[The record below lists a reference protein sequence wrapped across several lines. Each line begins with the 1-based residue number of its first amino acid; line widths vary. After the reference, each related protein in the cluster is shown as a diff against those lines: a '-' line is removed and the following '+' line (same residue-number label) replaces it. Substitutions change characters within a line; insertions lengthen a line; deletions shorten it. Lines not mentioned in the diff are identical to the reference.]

1 MAQAMPRQIF
11 AAGWRKVRGAGP
23 QRLVVTVLLLVAAV
37 LLARFSWDLPITG
50 EAERRLY
57 DARAYM
63 LAEQVDQDD
72 RILLVVYTDNTLIN
86 LQKRSPLDRGLLAA
100 ALRNIDA
107 MGAEAIALDMLFDQP
122 QDEDAELIETLRT
135 MQTPVAVGFA
145 ETGQNADEILYRQ
158 EEYLREFL
166 SQLEGSKARP
176 ASVMLSDAF
185 GVTRV
190 WPEQVEGLPPVLGRA
205 MLEDSGKADLTL
217 PGYEGAIRYRL
228 PKTLINEETGEEI
241 DGEVPVFTS
250 LDIELFANPDIAPGM
265 APLVEGRYVMIGGDI
280 VDVDRVPTTFTSIT
294 AEVPP
299 GLEVQASLLAQMLD
313 RAELP
318 APSNATIWAL
328 ALLTILAAGLTALLE
343 LKSWQFI
350 PFVLLELALLLG
362 IPFWLH
368 DQGVDTHDF
377 PAFGPA
383 LGWVLAFTAVT
394 GAARASTAVER
405 RFAQGALGKY
415 LPREMASQIIEN
427 PDLLSLHG
435 EKKEIYVLFSDL
447 EGFTKMSNMIPPELV
462 AKLLNRYLEMLSQ
475 VILDHGGVID
485 KFVGDAVVAF
495 WGAPIA
501 QDGDATRA
509 AKAGYAVWQAGEDF
523 RAWVA
528 SEHPELPPVGKTRVG
543 LHFGEAVVG
552 NFGGDTRIQYTAL
565 GDSMNTA
572 ARLESVNKAL
582 KTSVMA
588 SGDFATRS
596 GLDWWR
602 RMGAVVLSGRRQA
615 VDLYEPAPDFPEG
628 DRKELAE
635 AVEMLSSDQQAAL
648 AKLETIAARHPE
660 DTGLAALVIRSHDLN
675 EEGAHVMGSK

>member
-1 MAQAMPRQIF
+1 M
-11 AAGWRKVRGAGP
+11 RGAGP
-23 QRLVVTVLLLVAAV
+23 QRLAVTVLLLVIAA

-63 LAEQVDQDD
+63 YAEQAEQDD

-86 LQKRSPLDRGLLAA
+86 LQKRSPLDRGLLAD

-107 MGAEAIALDMLFDQP
+107 MGAQAIALDMLFDQP
-122 QDEDAELIETLRT
+122 QDEDTELIETLRG

-145 ETGQNADEILYRQ
+145 ETGQNADEIMFRQ
-158 EEYLREFL
+158 EEYLRSFL
-166 SQLEGSKARP
+166 AELEGSKARP

-185 GVTRV
+185 GVTRI

-205 MLEDSGKADLTL
+205 MLEDSGQADLTM
-217 PGYEGAIRYRL
+217 PGYQGAIRYRL
-228 PKTLINEETGEEI
+228 PKTETYVVDETTGETGEDTI
-241 DGEVPVFTS
+241 PVFTS
-250 LDIELFANPDIAPGM
+250 LDIELFANPDIAPGL

-318 APSNATIWAL
+318 APSNATLWAL
-328 ALLTILAAGLTALLE
+328 ALLTVVAAGLTALLE
-343 LKSWQFI
+343 LKSWQFV
-350 PFVLLELALLLG
+350 PFVLLELALFLG
-362 IPFWLH
+362 LPFWLH

-377 PAFGPA
+377 PAVGPA

-501 QDGDATRA
+501 QADDATRA

-588 SGDFATRS
+588 SGDFASRS

-602 RMGAVVLSGRRQA
+602 RMGAVVLSGRAQA
-615 VDLYEPAPDFPEG
+615 VDLYEPAPAFPEA
-628 DRKELAE
+628 DRAELAE
-635 AVEMLSSDQQAAL
+635 AVEMLATDQPLAL
-648 AKLETIAARHPE
+648 AKLEQIAARYPE
-660 DTGLAALVIRSHDLN
+660 DTGLAALVLRSRDLN
-675 EEGAHVMGSK
+675 EHGAHVMGSK